1 MHAVQVERPAKAV
14 FDFLA
19 DVSNETK
26 WRQSIVGSRYIDA
39 DLPAIGVEGETD
51 VSMGSKSLTM
61 RWTVTELVDGE
72 YVAWRLDGN
81 PWNGGG
87 SYRVLPRSDG
97 SEVRASLEVRL
108 KGLARV
114 FEPIIGLQFRRGL
127 RADLGRLVHLLH
139 DGAAS

>member
-1 MHAVQVERPAKAV
+1 MHAVQVERSAKAV

-87 SYRVLPRSDG
+87 SYRVLSDDNG
-97 SEVRASLEVRL
+97 AVVQGCLEVRL
-108 KGLARV
+108 KGAARV
-114 FEPIIGLQFRRGL
+114 LEPIVGLQFRRGL
-127 RADLGRLVHLLH
+127 RSDLDRLVRVLSE
-139 DGAAS
+139 AAAE